1 MHQLN
6 GKSGSYL
13 IHIDDCIKNQDSI
26 EWDILCDVNLNQI
39 EILKSSFTIKTI
51 KFDDDNFYKR
61 LREKLFWG
69 QDMRNKNINN

>member
-1 MHQLN
+1 MPEMYVSASNFLHTSINL
-6 GKSGSYL
+6 SV
-13 IHIDDCIKNQDSI
+13 DSRMYSI
-26 EWDILCDVNLNQI
+26 SSSNQI

>member
-1 MHQLN
+1 M
-6 GKSGSYL
+6 Y
-13 IHIDDCIKNQDSI
+13 SI
-26 EWDILCDVNLNQI
+26 SSSNQI

-69 QDMRNKNINN
+69 QDMRNKNINNQNGS